1 MTSHLC
7 DQVGNHDKPR
17 IASAAGQT
25 HVALIN
31 MLLLTLPG
39 TPNTYYGEELGME
52 NINVTGS
59 QDPAGKHDT
68 VKTSSLELRVDLKGS
83 CSYGP
88 FAAEGQ
94 SGPSEGSHAVER
106 WRKCRV

>member
-1 MTSHLC
+1 
-7 DQVGNHDKPR
+7 
-17 IASAAGQT
+17 
-25 HVALIN
+25 

-52 NINVTGS
+52 SINITGS
-59 QDPAGKHDT
+59 RDPAGKYDT
-68 VKTSSLELRVDLKGS
+68 VKTSSPDIRLDLKGS
-83 CSYGP
+83 CSYCL

-106 WRKCRV
+106 

>member
-1 MTSHLC
+1 
-7 DQVGNHDKPR
+7 
-17 IASAAGQT
+17 
-25 HVALIN
+25 

-52 NINVTGS
+52 NINITGS
-59 QDPAGKHDT
+59 QDPAGKYDT
-68 VKTSSLELRVDLKGS
+68 VKTSSLAVRLHRKGA
-83 CSYGP
+83 CNYCL

-106 WRKCRV
+106 